1 MENKPMT
8 VDDMECH
15 LAALDTHIE
24 DLVASRDCFKNKLK
38 LSKPHIPLPGIDF
51 DPSMTSTAR
60 ENPMTV
66 ENIMNILKEF
76 PKDMEVVVTDPRA
89 FENYDLCMDI
99 VNVRFDP
106 FTPNVVGGRDSARPC
121 VRIVTKG
128 SYND

>member
-1 MENKPMT
+1 MT

-60 ENPMTV
+60 EKPMTV
-66 ENIMNILKEF
+66 GELDWKEGIGDNHMKVYALPYCSAYEMRIF
-76 PKDMEVVVTDPRA
+76 RMVFSAARKDSWSWGDAHIEGTINNLSRKID
-89 FENYDLCMDI
+89 EI
-99 VNVRFDP
+99 VDAI
-106 FTPNVVGGRDSARPC
+106 G
-121 VRIVTKG
+121 
-128 SYND
+128 